1 MQIKYNIENLDCPNC
16 AKKIEDKLNSLEEF
30 NNVSINFATK
40 KLSFETDAKNY
51 DTLLNLTVKAM
62 EPEVVLNEISEDAMS
77 QKHTYILTQVCCADC
92 ATKMEKQIAKL
103 EGVSEVK
110 FNFST
115 SKLSLMASSYDYYEK
130 MVSIVKLY
138 APKGKIKK
146 VSDAIDENSNKD
158 LLFDLVSLGA
168 GFIVGVLGLTLNIF
182 TPLKIML
189 IILSAIIMGWKI
201 YKKAY
206 LLLIKNKVVDEN
218 LLITISVFGAIALGE
233 NLEGLM
239 VLILY
244 SIGKILESK
253 AVNSS
258 RKSIQALMEIQ
269 PEYAIIKNKDNTT
282 TKVNPKD
289 VKVNDIIIVKTGEK
303 VPLDGIIISGG
314 GSIDT
319 KNLTGESTPQ
329 YLKAKETILS
339 GSIVLEG
346 VFEIK
351 VTESY
356 DTSTISKILHLIENA
371 TDKKSKTETFIS
383 KYAKYY
389 TMGVIVAAIITS
401 IIVSIVTLNPM
412 DGIHRGLT
420 FLVVSCPCAFA
431 ISVPLSYFCGIGT
444 ASKNG
449 ILVKGSNYLDA
460 CANINNIVFD
470 KTGTLTYGNFKVNK
484 IEVLDETYSEEDVL
498 HYAALGEQYSIHPIA
513 KAILEKTKKTTLVE
527 IENYKE
533 VPGKGITYTYKN
545 DKYYVGKDDKT
556 TTSLEHTK
564 VVVKKN
570 NNVIGQIYLADTIKD
585 TAITLM
591 AKLKDK
597 KITTTILSGDNEF
610 VTKYVAQKV
619 GVNEYHAS
627 MLPQDKFNW
636 IKSKIDTNHLGKTA
650 FVGDGVNDAPA
661 LTLSDIGIS
670 MGISGSPATIEA
682 SDIVLVDDNPARI
695 NELINISKF
704 TKKVVLQNIAFAST
718 TKLTFL
724 VLSALGITGM
734 IFAVFADVGVT
745 ILTILSSLRILK
757 FVSK

>member
-1 MQIKYNIENLDCPNC
+1 
-16 AKKIEDKLNSLEEF
+16 
-30 NNVSINFATK
+30 
-40 KLSFETDAKNY
+40 
-51 DTLLNLTVKAM
+51 
-62 EPEVVLNEISEDAMS
+62 
-77 QKHTYILTQVCCADC
+77 
-92 ATKMEKQIAKL
+92 
-103 EGVSEVK
+103 
-110 FNFST
+110 
-115 SKLSLMASSYDYYEK
+115 
-130 MVSIVKLY
+130 
-138 APKGKIKK
+138 
-146 VSDAIDENSNKD
+146 
-158 LLFDLVSLGA
+158 
-168 GFIVGVLGLTLNIF
+168 
-182 TPLKIML
+182 
-189 IILSAIIMGWKI
+189 
-201 YKKAY
+201 
-206 LLLIKNKVVDEN
+206 
-218 LLITISVFGAIALGE
+218 
-233 NLEGLM
+233 
-239 VLILY
+239 
-244 SIGKILESK
+244 
-253 AVNSS
+253 
-258 RKSIQALMEIQ
+258 EIQ

-289 VKVNDIIIVKTGEK
+289 VKLNDIIIVKTGEK
-303 VPLDGIIISGG
+303 VPLDGIILSGG

-329 YLKAKETILS
+329 YLKAKDTILS
-339 GSIVLEG
+339 GSIVVDG

-356 DTSTISKILHLIENA
+356 DNSTISKILHLIENA

-389 TMGVIVAAIITS
+389 TIGVMIAAVITS
-401 IIVSIVTLNPM
+401 VIVSIVTQNPM

-444 ASKNG
+444 ASRNG
-449 ILVKGSNYLDA
+449 ILIKGSNYLDA
-460 CANINNIVFD
+460 CSNINNIVFD

-484 IEVLDETYSEEDVL
+484 IEVLDENYSEEDVL

-513 KAILEKTKKTTLVE
+513 KAILEKTKKTTLTN
-527 IENYKE
+527 IDNYKE
-533 VPGKGITYTYKN
+533 VPGKGITYTYQN

-556 TTSLEHTK
+556 TTTLEHTK

-570 NNVIGQIYLADTIKD
+570 NNVMGQIYLADTIKE
-585 TAITLM
+585 TAINLM
-591 AKLKDK
+591 AKLKEK

-610 VTKYVAQKV
+610 VTKYVAEKV

-695 NELINISKF
+695 NELINISKY
-704 TKKVVLQNIAFAST
+704 TKQVVLQNITFAAL